1 MVGVSCSVVVVW
13 VILIISSSLPVLG
26 RCGLCVV
33 CGTIK
38 IVGIF
43 LQTKEKYADL
53 LKGSF
58 FLSRRMWRL
67 KRDTRKNALLRLLA
81 WMRTEGEQRVLSFH
95 LLYIIV
101 FLFSSSC
108 LFRRLL
114 ASCARLFSAAH
125 ISTLLRRAVCRC
137 PIGERICTRP
147 FWGRNLSAGASSL

>member
-1 MVGVSCSVVVVW
+1 MSCSVVVVW
-13 VILIISSSLPVLG
+13 VILIKSSPLPVLG

-33 CGTIK
+33 CGTMK
-38 IVGIF
+38 IVGMS

-53 LKGSF
+53 LNGSF
-58 FLSRRMWRL
+58 FFFSRRMWCL

-137 PIGERICTRP
+137 PIGQRICTRP

>member
-1 MVGVSCSVVVVW
+1 MSCSVVVVW

-26 RCGLCVV
+26 RCELCVV
-33 CGTIK
+33 SGTMK
-38 IVGIF
+38 IVGMS

-137 PIGERICTRP
+137 PIGQRICTRP

>member
-1 MVGVSCSVVVVW
+1 MSCSVVVVW

-58 FLSRRMWRL
+58 FLSRRMWCL
-67 KRDTRKNALLRLLA
+67 KRDARTNAHLRLLA
-81 WMRTEGEQRVLSFH
+81 WMRTEGEQRALSFH

-108 LFRRLL
+108 LFRRLS
-114 ASCARLFSAAH
+114 ASCARLFFVAH
-125 ISTLLRRAVCRC
+125 TSTLLRRAVCRC
-137 PIGERICTRP
+137 PNGLRICTRP
-147 FWGRNLSAGASSL
+147 FGGRNLSAGASSL

>member
-1 MVGVSCSVVVVW
+1 MSCSVVVVW

-58 FLSRRMWRL
+58 FLSRRMWCL

-108 LFRRLL
+108 LFRRLS
-114 ASCARLFSAAH
+114 AFCARPFFAAH
-125 ISTLLRRAVCRC
+125 TSTLLRRAVCRC
-137 PIGERICTRP
+137 PSGLRICTRP
-147 FWGRNLSAGASSL
+147 FGGRNLSAGASSL

>member
-1 MVGVSCSVVVVW
+1 MSCSVVVVW

-137 PIGERICTRP
+137 PIGQRICTRP